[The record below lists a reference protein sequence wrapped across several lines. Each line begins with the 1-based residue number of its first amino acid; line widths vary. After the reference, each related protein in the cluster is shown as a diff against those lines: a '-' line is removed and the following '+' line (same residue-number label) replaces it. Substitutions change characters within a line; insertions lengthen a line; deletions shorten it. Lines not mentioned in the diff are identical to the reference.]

1 MQQSLTREPER
12 VADYP
17 RPPELRVSHD
27 PVRVEIGGQV
37 LCDTAEAG
45 GLEGPLAIWKVCET
59 FHPPTI
65 YLPPESMRLELLEP
79 AVGRSFCE
87 WKGVAHYF
95 DVVLPALGEQ
105 SSRRLQRA
113 VWQYPEP
120 TPAFAPIVGWY
131 ALYPGLMDA
140 VWLAGER
147 VIPQPGGFYGGW
159 ITTQVVGPFK
169 GDPLHPQ
176 LI

>member
-120 TPAFAPIVGWY
+120 TPAFAPIAGWY

>member
-1 MQQSLTREPER
+1 MAEQPVGLPEPER

-17 RPPELRVSHD
+17 RPPALRASFD
-27 PVRVEIGGQV
+27 PVRVEVGGAV
-37 LCDTAEAG
+37 LCDTAAAG
-45 GLEGPLAIWKVCET
+45 GPQGPLQIWKVCET

-65 YLPPESMRLELLEP
+65 YLPPEAMLLQLLQP
-79 AVGRSFCE
+79 AAGRSFCE
-87 WKGVAHYF
+87 WKGVARYF
-95 DVVLPALGEQ
+95 DVVAGD
-105 SSRRLQRA
+105 RRLQRA

-120 TPAFAPIVGWY
+120 TPAFAPITGWY

-159 ITTQVVGPFK
+159 ITSQVLGPFK
-169 GDPLHPQ
+169 GDPRHPE